1 MRLPI
6 HKTFRSTPFL
16 VLAAIFIICLILVWT
31 TRDAMVH
38 VTEVRRPGKEQ
49 SQSVLVQPWQ
59 TAVDLASLAVTAEE
73 QRYAHAA
80 ETLADHEVHQAF
92 QSALDQ
98 AQLDVQKRQR
108 QPQAVRLAQVV
119 EQRQQTVNQ
128 DQELIKA
135 AQANAD
141 QAANDVDMLNA
152 QLDLDTDELKD
163 AQQALARNL
172 DDRRTQL
179 EQDLAAHEAAVKK
192 YAADTAARGLGA
204 VATSQHYGT
213 VARRLTAYLDQRT
226 RHQAIMQ
233 AAEQTDAAVALLT
246 QHEAQL
252 GKAPASAGADRVSRM
267 DSMKKASMHKR
278 MMLLSSDRIENQKQL
293 ADVYRKWAAQVQVQ
307 HAIVFHLL
315 MQSLALLVFILL
327 CALVLDSLI
336 RYLFD
341 GTDMTESA
349 LGRRHYSV
357 RVILRLSVQVAG
369 ALLAGLLIFG
379 PPDQVSTIL
388 GLATVGLTVVLQ
400 DFIISFCGWF
410 VLMGKHG
417 IRQRDWVE
425 INGITGEVGDIGIFR
440 TELLETGNWTD
451 HGHPTGRRV
460 TFPNSFAIKGQYFN
474 FTTNGQWMW
483 DELSVTVPA
492 EEAYGTIELIH
503 KAVLEETQA
512 ESQKAQEEWSLTGR
526 ANDLSRVSAD
536 ASVNMRPA
544 AGGIDIVVRYVTRAA
559 ARSTVRNL
567 VYQRV
572 LEVLHHPYETKA
584 D

>member
-1 MRLPI
+1 
-6 HKTFRSTPFL
+6 
-16 VLAAIFIICLILVWT
+16 
-31 TRDAMVH
+31 
-38 VTEVRRPGKEQ
+38 
-49 SQSVLVQPWQ
+49 VLVQPWQ

-80 ETLADHEVHQAF
+80 ESLADHEVHQAF
-92 QSALDQ
+92 QAALDQ

-108 QPQAVRLAQVV
+108 QPEAIRLAQVV
-119 EQRQQTVNQ
+119 DQRQQTVNQ

-135 AQANAD
+135 AQPNND
-141 QAANDVDMLNA
+141 QAANDLDLLNA

-172 DDRRTQL
+172 GDQRSAL

-192 YAADTAARGLGA
+192 YAADTAAKGLGA
-204 VATSQHYGT
+204 VATSAHYGT
-213 VARRLTAYLDQRT
+213 VAKRLSAYLDQRT
-226 RHQAIMQ
+226 RYQSLVQ
-233 AAEQTDAAVALLT
+233 AAAQTDAAVAALT
-246 QHEAQL
+246 AREAQL
-252 GKAPASAGADRVSRM
+252 GKAGPAKASTDRVSRM
-267 DSMKKASMHKR
+267 DSIRKASMHKR
-278 MMLLSSDRIENQKQL
+278 MQLLSSDRIENQKQL

-307 HAIVFHLL
+307 HGIVFHLL
-315 MQSLALLVFILL
+315 MESLALLVFILL
-327 CALVLDSLI
+327 CALALDTGI
-336 RYLFD
+336 RQLFGRAD
-341 GTDMTESA
+341 LAESA
-349 LGRRHYSV
+349 LGRQHYSV
-357 RVILRLSVQVAG
+357 RVILRLSVQVAA
-369 ALLAGLLIFG
+369 ALLAVLLVFG

-388 GLATVGLTVVLQ
+388 GLATAGLTVVLQ

-417 IRQRDWVE
+417 IRERDWVE
-425 INGITGEVGDIGIFR
+425 IDGITGEVGEIGMFR

-512 ESQKAQEEWSLTGR
+512 ESEVAQEEWRRTGR
-526 ANDLSRVSAD
+526 ANGLSQVSAD

-544 AGGIDIVVRYVTRAA
+544 AGGVDIVVRYVTRAA
-559 ARSTVRNL
+559 ARSKVRNL

-572 LEVLHHPYETKA
+572 VEVLHRPVSE
-584 D
+584 